1 MTISTPATQVI
12 MKASCEIQTESCKN
26 LTDEKTVVME
36 DSFNAVV
43 KLGGGKAVC
52 IKKLMSNCPGLVYFP
67 VRLADSVC
75 YLPDGPVKFL
85 HGKMFKE
92 IQICRSTK

>member
-12 MKASCEIQTESCKN
+12 MKAFCEIQTESCKN

-52 IKKLMSNCPGLVYFP
+52 IKKTHVQLSRASLFSSQAS
-67 VRLADSVC
+67 RLCLLLARWASKV
-75 YLPDGPVKFL
+75 PSWENV
-85 HGKMFKE
+85 
-92 IQICRSTK
+92 